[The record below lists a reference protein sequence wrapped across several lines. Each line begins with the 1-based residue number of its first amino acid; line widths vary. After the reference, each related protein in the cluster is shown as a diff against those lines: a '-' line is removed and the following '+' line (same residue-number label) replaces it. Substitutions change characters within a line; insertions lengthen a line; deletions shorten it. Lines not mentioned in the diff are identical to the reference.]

1 MSTLSRRLRRALV
14 VVLTAGL
21 LLSVLAGL
29 ATAQQGV
36 GAQQLEDP
44 DDGQVIDI
52 LPVEGYLDPPVAD
65 QILDVVAEANERG
78 HELVV
83 IQIDHPGAVAVDVYR
98 LADAVRASEVPV
110 VVYVG
115 PRIAEARAQGGA
127 LLLLAA
133 AHVRAAAPDAVLG
146 PLNPVEVGDR
156 GEAADAAFDRLA
168 AMWPALRDT
177 PGWDLVVEDGD
188 GRPGGRGVRA
198 EDVSGALDLVVNGL
212 EPLLTEL
219 DGATVTTAVGETTL
233 RIRRDEVDN
242 VRFHTLGLVRRMLHA
257 ATTPVFIYLLLVVG
271 LALLLFEVFQPGFG
285 VAGIAGLVTAA
296 IGVFGLTVLPV
307 HPWAVALV
315 VLGLVLFAVDA
326 AIAGFGALTAAAGLA
341 FGIGSWSFYDSP
353 VIALPWWLV
362 VLTTV
367 AAVVFFVF
375 VLTTVLR
382 AQAGP
387 EDAALEDL
395 VGRVGIVRSMLN
407 PEGHVYID
415 DALWRARWIGEARR
429 AKVGTPIRVE
439 AVEGAVVL
447 VDAFDPESA
456 RSGSGARSGDV

>member
-1 MSTLSRRLRRALV
+1 MSSLSRRLRRALV
-14 VVLTAGL
+14 VLVSAVLLVAAL
-21 LLSVLAGL
+21 ASVA
-29 ATAQQGV
+29 AAQGSETPEV
-36 GAQQLEDP
+36 PSG
-44 DDGQVIDI
+44 DGQVIDI

-65 QILDVVAEANERG
+65 QILDVVREANELG

-83 IQIDHPGAVAVDVYR
+83 IQIDHAGAVSVDVDE
-98 LADAVRASEVPV
+98 LADAIQASEVPV

-115 PRIAEARAQGGA
+115 PLTARAHAQGAA
-127 LLLLAA
+127 LVLLGA
-133 AHVRAAAPDAVLG
+133 AHVRAAAPDATLG
-146 PLNPVEVGDR
+146 PLSPVEVGGGD
-156 GEAADAAFDRLA
+156 GDVAGAADRLQ
-168 AMWPALRDT
+168 AMWPALAET
-177 PGWDLVVEDGD
+177 PGWDLLAGGGDAGSDGRGAAVED
-188 GRPGGRGVRA
+188 V
-198 EDVSGALDLVVNGL
+198 EGALDLVVNGL

-219 DGATVTTAVGETTL
+219 DGATVTTAAGEVAL

-285 VAGIAGLVTAA
+285 VAGIAGVVTLA
-296 IGVFGLTVLPV
+296 IGAFGLTVLPV

-315 VLGLVLFAVDA
+315 VLGLLLFAVDTA
-326 AIAGFGALTAAAGLA
+326 LAGFGAMTAAAA
-341 FGIGSWSFYDSP
+341 ATFGVGSWFFYDSP
-353 VIALPWWLV
+353 VIGLPGWLV

-367 AAVVFFVF
+367 AAGVFFVF

-439 AVEGAVVL
+439 AVEGATVL
-447 VDAFDPESA
+447 VDAFDPEAA
-456 RSGSGARSGDV
+456 RTAPGARGEGA